1 MKCVVVI
8 SCLLLLAGCSTTTTP
23 LSYTD
28 IKLSTGSY
36 GQGTQYGIENHENG
50 FALAVYYSR
59 YQFLSDGAV
68 VVIECKNRLAAIA
81 REYAD
86 DIGKKIEPIN
96 ESRLRVST
104 GRDEFFG
111 ITSCQA
117 DTVVQWKSG

>member
-8 SCLLLLAGCSTTTTP
+8 SCLLLLAGCTTP

-28 IKLSTGSY
+28 IKLSTGPY

-59 YQFLSDGAV
+59 YQFLSDGVV

-117 DTVVQWKSG
+117 DTVVKWKSG